1 MENLAAI
8 ITIESS
14 LWKGGSISIKHPS
27 DWTDEEI
34 YREVGQ
40 ITCQFDILEC
50 ADCARAVIR
59 WLRQQGIEGKIFR
72 LRTRYGEDYILSDRL
87 GQQGIDD
94 SITVNG
100 QHFAVEVRGKVFDN
114 LSSQGLSQEDWLKD
128 FHCHSD
134 QFVMTELDNL

>member
-1 MENLAAI
+1 M
-8 ITIESS
+8 
-14 LWKGGSISIKHPS
+14 
-27 DWTDEEI
+27 
-34 YREVGQ
+34 
-40 ITCQFDILEC
+40 
-50 ADCARAVIR
+50 
-59 WLRQQGIEGKIFR
+59 RQQGIQGKIFR

-128 FHCHSD
+128 FNCHSD
-134 QFVMTELDNL
+134 QFVVTELDNL